1 MHCCILLDFR
11 CEVKTMTV
19 VRTRQRMSFQI
30 IILVRNTCQKDDLK
44 GYVIIVQATRSNVT
58 RTNDRKNQCIR
69 WIWQSVK
76 LRGGLD
82 TPATSSK
89 QQNLG
94 LMWTLFFH
102 VSFSFLVYILPK
114 EMKPWKV
121 FCLHKRRDL
130 TGTVS
135 VAATNTRK
143 HFKNEHL

>member
-69 WIWQSVK
+69 
-76 LRGGLD
+76 
-82 TPATSSK
+82 
-89 QQNLG
+89 
-94 LMWTLFFH
+94 
-102 VSFSFLVYILPK
+102 
-114 EMKPWKV
+114 
-121 FCLHKRRDL
+121 
-130 TGTVS
+130 
-135 VAATNTRK
+135 
-143 HFKNEHL
+143 